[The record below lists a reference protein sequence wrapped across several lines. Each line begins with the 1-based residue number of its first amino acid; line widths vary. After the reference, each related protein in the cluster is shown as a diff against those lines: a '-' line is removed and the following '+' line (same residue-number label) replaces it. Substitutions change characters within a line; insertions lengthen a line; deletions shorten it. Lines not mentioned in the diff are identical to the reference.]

1 VRRASKVAPVRRA
14 NRVTPVRRVSQTP
27 SLAALPQPL
36 RGAVSAAA
44 ALARERHE
52 QIYLVGGAV
61 RDLFLRRPVNDV
73 DLAVEGDAAELAA
86 ALADRLGARA
96 VAHARFGTATL
107 ELPGGARVDL
117 AATRRETYAYPG
129 ALPEVAVGASIEED
143 LVRRDFSIHAIAL
156 HLSHKAPAVI
166 DPFAGLRDLGR
177 KRIRFLHPASPADDP
192 TRAFRAV
199 RYANRLSFS
208 VPADTRRQ
216 IGTAIAQGAFE
227 AVSGD
232 RLRRELVLVFG
243 EPRRAGAAAL
253 LIRLGVD
260 RAVAAGLARAA
271 QGVKERVAAAER
283 LAHGREVGWLCYFL
297 AWMGAV
303 PMRALRE
310 VADRLGLS
318 GREGLALGR
327 WAGTRRRLGPGIAR
341 LAPSRRR
348 LRATGLLPEE
358 MLAAAALRSGS
369 DRRALALLAAR
380 EAPEL
385 GISGAD
391 LLARGVPQGPAI
403 GRALAATRAAR
414 EDGRLTARN
423 EMAFALAHARRSR

>member
-1 VRRASKVAPVRRA
+1 MRR
-14 NRVTPVRRVSQTP
+14 
-27 SLAALPQPL
+27 
-36 RGAVSAAA
+36 AVSAAA
-44 ALARERHE
+44 ALARERREH
-52 QIYLVGGAV
+52 IFLVGGAV
-61 RDLFLRRPVNDV
+61 RDLFLRRPMKDV
-73 DLAVEGDAAELAA
+73 DLAVEGDAAALAA

-96 VAHARFGTATL
+96 TAHARFGTATL

-129 ALPEVAVGASIEED
+129 ALPAVAIGASIEED
-143 LVRRDFSIHAIAL
+143 LARRDFSIHAIAL
-156 HLSHKAPAVI
+156 DLSRKPPAVI

-177 KRIRFLHPASPADDP
+177 KRMRFLHPASPADDP

-208 VPADTRRQ
+208 IPADTRRQ
-216 IGTAIAQGAFE
+216 IATAIAQGAFD

-243 EPRRAGAAAL
+243 EPQRARAVAL
-253 LIRLGVD
+253 LIRLGLD

-271 QGVKERVAAAER
+271 EPVRGATERVRTAER
-283 LAHGREVGWLCYFL
+283 LAAGKEVGWLCYFL
-297 AWMGAV
+297 AWMGPA

-310 VADRLGLS
+310 VADRLALS

-327 WAGTRRRLGPGIAR
+327 WASTRRRLGSGIAH

-348 LRATGLLPEE
+348 LRATGLSPEE
-358 MLAAAALRSGS
+358 ILAAAALRSGS
-369 DRRALALLAAR
+369 DRRALARLAAG
-380 EAPEL
+380 EAPKL
-385 GISGAD
+385 AISGAD

-423 EMAFALAHARRSR
+423 ELAFALAHARRLR